1 MGGFFALV
9 GFLVAYGA
17 VGGIDNDGPLLQ
29 LTALAVVGLA
39 LMAVGVSMMNSREF
53 R

>member
-1 MGGFFALV
+1 MANILALV
-9 GFLVAYGA
+9 GFLVVYGS
-17 VGGIDNDGPLLQ
+17 VGGIENDGPLLQ

-39 LMAVGVSMMNSREF
+39 LMAVGVNMMNSREF

>member
-1 MGGFFALV
+1 MGGTLALV

-29 LTALAVVGLA
+29 LTAMAVVGLA
-39 LMAVGVSMMNSREF
+39 MMAAGVSKMHSKEWR
-53 R
+53 

>member
-1 MGGFFALV
+1 MGSALALV
-9 GFLVAYGA
+9 GFLIAYGA

-39 LMAVGVSMMNSREF
+39 LMAAGVSKMNERVW
-53 R
+53 